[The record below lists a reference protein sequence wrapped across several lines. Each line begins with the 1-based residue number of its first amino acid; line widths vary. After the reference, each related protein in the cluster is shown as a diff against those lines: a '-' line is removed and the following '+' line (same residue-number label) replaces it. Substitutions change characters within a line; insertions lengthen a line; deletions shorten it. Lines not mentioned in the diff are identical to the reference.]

1 MIERR
6 RRGGR
11 QQFLI
16 DLLLFS
22 LSKSVGFSYTKLHI
36 RKTERGSVGECLE
49 SHPPTQARTT
59 SRHPP
64 PRMKGSTARAHRHD
78 ATAAQAEAVANH
90 RGWVRR
96 RKA

>member
-49 SHPPTQARTT
+49 SHPPTQVRNMVHVVT
-59 SRHPP
+59 PP
-64 PRMKGSTARAHRHD
+64 ATLDEGSTRTLTVTHYI
-78 ATAAQAEAVANH
+78 
-90 RGWVRR
+90 
-96 RKA
+96 